1 MKQLYSAMQRALAR
15 GENAVLCRI
24 VASSGSVPRG
34 VGACMAVFED
44 GSTMG
49 TIGGG
54 AVERLAIGQATEVLE
69 KKESACRGFCLAP
82 NQVADIGMICGGDVT
97 VYYQFFGTGDEK
109 AEKFLQ
115 ESVKALSDGKNCW
128 RITRL
133 EGETVTGE
141 GLYDEENGLRF
152 LDGLSTEQ
160 LRPMLT
166 SKSVYIKGT
175 PAYSVEP
182 ICRAGFVYIFGGG
195 HVGRELVPVL
205 SHVGFRVCVF
215 DDRESFAKPENYP
228 QAEKVIFGSFL
239 NIKEKFEITGDD
251 YVVIMTPGHLADREV
266 LLQALQTDAAY
277 IGCIGSKKKV
287 AKTNEYLLENGIP
300 EAALSRVH
308 APIGIE
314 IFGET
319 PAEIAISV
327 AAEMIRHRA
336 ILSGA
341 DHH

>member
-1 MKQLYSAMQRALAR
+1 MKQLYSVMQQALAR
-15 GENAVLCRI
+15 GENVVLVRI

-44 GSTMG
+44 GSTLG

-54 AVERLAIGQATEVLE
+54 AVEKIAAEHAMGVHQ
-69 KKESACRGFCLAP
+69 KKESACKGFCLAP

-97 VYYQFFGTGDEK
+97 VYYQFFGAGDQK
-109 AEKFLQ
+109 VHDYLLAMLQ
-115 ESVKALSDGKNCW
+115 ALSGGKNCW

-141 GLYDEENGLRF
+141 GLYDAENGLRF
-152 LDGLSTEQ
+152 LEDLPVSQ
-160 LRPMLT
+160 LQPMLT
-166 SKSVYIKGT
+166 SKSVYVQGT

-205 SHVGFRVCVF
+205 SRVGFRVCVY

-239 NIKEKFEITGDD
+239 NIREKIEITKDD

-266 LLQALQTDAAY
+266 LLQALRTDAAY

-287 AKTNEYLLENGIP
+287 AKTNEYLLANGIP

-327 AAEMIRHRA
+327 AAEMICHRA